1 MMKVQVL
8 GTGCMKCNKLY
19 AETEKAIAKAGVSV
33 ELSKV
38 EKIEE
43 IMKFGVMMTPAL
55 VIGGEVRSVGKVP
68 DAKQIAAWLQEAGTK
83 E

>member
-1 MMKVQVL
+1 MKIEVL

-19 AETEKAIAKAGVSV
+19 KEAEQALVEAGVEA

-38 EKIEE
+38 EKIDD
-43 IMKFGVMMTPAL
+43 IVAYGVAITPAL
-55 VIGGEVRSVGKVP
+55 VIDGQVKSAGKVP
-68 DAKQIAAWLQEAGTK
+68 KAADIAAWIKAAAAG

>member
-1 MMKVQVL
+1 MKIQVL

-19 AETEKAIAKAGVSV
+19 AETEKAIAQAGVSA

-43 IMKFGVMMTPAL
+43 IMKFGIAFTPAL
-55 VIGGEVRSVGKVP
+55 VIDGEVKVAGSVPK
-68 DAKQIAAWLQEAGTK
+68 AEQIATWLKEYTK
-83 E
+83 PA

>member
-1 MMKVQVL
+1 MKIQVL

-19 AETEKAIAKAGVSV
+19 AEVEKVLADTGVSA

-43 IMKFGVMMTPAL
+43 IMKFGVPFTPAL
-55 VIGGEVRSVGKVP
+55 VIDGTVKCAGKVP
-68 DAKQIAAWLQEAGTK
+68 RAEEIAGWLREAA